1 MVLLTAGAIDKINSG
16 DSIKDPILKVEGY
29 KNVPGSNAG
38 QNRYRLLLSDG
49 VKSHSF
55 AMLATQLNH
64 LVEAGKLLNGSIIRL
79 KKFVCNNVQKDK
91 YVVIV
96 LDVDIIGFEQPTV
109 AQGEVLVQCFISNI
123 TISGRVPLNQ
133 VEENSS
139 MGSGVSSLSNR
150 SVPITPPRSTG
161 GPFTSASPGTP
172 GGRVFSIQSLNPYQ
186 SRWTIRAR
194 VSQKGTIRTWQRN
207 GREGKLFSFTL
218 LDSTGEIRVT
228 AFNSEVDKFYDSV
241 EVNKVY
247 YVSKASLKPANK
259 QFNTTN
265 NDYEMTL
272 NTDSQIVACED
283 GEDVCVPS
291 FSFNFVPIGKLDSY
305 QPGDFVD
312 IVGVVHD
319 SGDVSTVNIK
329 SSQREVQKREVS
341 LVDDSGCLVRLTLWG
356 QEAVNFD
363 GSNHP
368 ALVVKSAK
376 LSDFNGRS
384 LGTTVQSSVM
394 VAPTDI
400 PEANRLKGWYE
411 NGGGST
417 SNFETYRG
425 EAIGEPG
432 GEGFIGALAPRELNF
447 LSDLEVPGVGGQI
460 KADFFTCKAAVTF
473 LKKENFMYQSCTT
486 EGCQKKVLDLGNG
499 LYRCEKCSR
508 ETPTYK
514 WRLLLSVKIS
524 DMTGEH
530 WITCFQNTA
539 EVILGR
545 SAEELGAI
553 KESKDEN
560 QMENVFVNA
569 IFKSW
574 IFRLRAKVD
583 TFNDESRLRVVAI
596 EAKPVNFADYGR
608 QLQKRIDA
616 IIPTLP
622 AELTMDDAME

>member
-1 MVLLTAGAIDKINSG
+1 
-16 DSIKDPILKVEGY
+16 
-29 KNVPGSNAG
+29 
-38 QNRYRLLLSDG
+38 
-49 VKSHSF
+49 
-55 AMLATQLNH
+55 MLATQLNH
-64 LVEAGKLLNGSIIRL
+64 LVETGKLLNGSIIRL

-96 LDVDIIGFEQPTV
+96 LDVDIVGFEQPTST
-109 AQGEVLVQCFISNI
+109 QGRQ
-123 TISGRVPLNQ
+123 PPNQ
-133 VEENSS
+133 VEDNSS
-139 MGSGVSSLSNR
+139 
-150 SVPITPPRSTG
+150 VPDRNITGTPPRSVN

-194 VSQKGTIRTWQRN
+194 VSQKGTIRTWLKN

-218 LDSTGEIRVT
+218 LDSTGEIRAT
-228 AFNSEVDKFYDSV
+228 AFNAEVDKFYDLV

-247 YVSKASLKPANK
+247 YISKASLKPANK

-265 NDYEMTL
+265 NDYEMAL
-272 NTDSQIVACED
+272 NSDTQIVACED

-291 FSFNFVPIGKLDSY
+291 FSFNFVPIGKLDGC

-312 IVGVVHD
+312 VVGVVHE
-319 SGDVSTVNIK
+319 SGDVSTITVR
-329 SSQREVQKREVS
+329 SSQREVQKREVG
-341 LVDDSGCLVRLTLWG
+341 LVDESGCLVRLTLWG
-356 QEAVNFD
+356 QEAIGFD

-384 LGTTVQSSVM
+384 LSTTAQSSVI
-394 VAPTDI
+394 VAPTNI

-417 SNFETYRG
+417 LNFETYRG
-425 EAIGEPG
+425 EMMGGAG
-432 GEGFIGALAPRELNF
+432 GEGFTGTLGSRDWNL
-447 LSDLEVPGVGGQI
+447 LSDLEAPGVGGQA
-460 KADFFTCKAAVTF
+460 KADFFTCKATVTF

-499 LYRCEKCSR
+499 LYRCEKCNR
-508 ETPTYK
+508 ETSTYN
-514 WRLLLSVKIS
+514 WRLMLSVKIS

-560 QMENVFVNA
+560 QMDSVFVDA

-596 EAKPVNFADYGR
+596 ETKPVSFADYGR
-608 QLQKRIDA
+608 QLQRQIDA

>member
-1 MVLLTAGAIDKINSG
+1 MVSLTSGAIDRINAG
-16 DSIKDPILKVEGY
+16 DSIKDPILKVVGY

-64 LVEAGKLLNGSIIRL
+64 LVETGKLLNGSIIRL

-96 LDVDIIGFEQPTV
+96 LDVDIVGFEQQTP
-109 AQGEVLVQCFISNI
+109 AQGRQ
-123 TISGRVPLNQ
+123 PLNQ
-133 VEENSS
+133 VEDNSS
-139 MGSGVSSLSNR
+139 VQSTASSLPDRNVAS
-150 SVPITPPRSTG
+150 TPPRCINS
-161 GPFTSASPGTP
+161 PFASASPGTP

-194 VSQKGTIRTWQRN
+194 VSQKGTIRTWQRS

-218 LDSTGEIRVT
+218 LDSTGEIRAT
-228 AFNSEVDKFYDSV
+228 AFNAEVDKFYDQI

-247 YVSKASLKPANK
+247 YISKASLKPANK

-265 NDYEMTL
+265 NDYEMSL
-272 NTDSQIVACED
+272 NSDTQIVPCED
-283 GEDVCVPS
+283 GEDVSVPS
-291 FSFNFVPIGKLDSY
+291 FSFNFVPIGKLDGY

-312 IVGVVHD
+312 VVGVVHE
-319 SGDVSTVNIK
+319 SGDVSTITIR
-329 SSQREVQKREVS
+329 SSQREVQKREVG

-356 QEAVNFD
+356 QEAVDFD
-363 GSNHP
+363 GTNHP

-384 LGTTVQSSVM
+384 LSTTTQSSVM
-394 VAPTDI
+394 IAPTSI

-417 SNFETYRG
+417 FNFEMYRG
-425 EAIGEPG
+425 EIMGEVG
-432 GEGFIGALAPRELNF
+432 GEGFSGTLGSRDWNP
-447 LSDLEVPGVGGQI
+447 LSDLEAPGVGGQA
-460 KADFFTCKAAVTF
+460 KPDFFTCKAVVTF
-473 LKKENFMYQSCTT
+473 LKKENFMYQACTT

-499 LYRCEKCSR
+499 LYRCEKCNR
-508 ETPTYK
+508 ETPNYK

-545 SAEELGAI
+545 NAEELGAI

-560 QMENVFVNA
+560 QMDNVFVNA

-596 EAKPVNFADYGR
+596 EAKPVSFADYGR
-608 QLQKRIDA
+608 QLQKQIEA

-622 AELTMDDAME
+622 AELTMDDAMD